1 MTPRVFEMYTDGSF
15 NSATGVYGGG
25 YSVKNLLEGS
35 VSGSDPEFAS
45 ARNVA
50 GECQAVIRGIKAL
63 IDQEK
68 LTALDKIVICHD
80 YTGLA
85 DWAEGRW
92 KAKKPVAVKYVA
104 AIQLY
109 RDKGLILEFKKVPA
123 HSGVAEN
130 EKVDQL
136 AKQAVGLFKK

>member
-1 MTPRVFEMYTDGSF
+1 MTSRTFEMYTDGSF
-15 NSATGVYGGG
+15 NSRTGVYGGA
-25 YSVKNLLEGS
+25 YSVGSILEGK
-35 VSGSDPEFAS
+35 VSGSDPEFVS

-50 GECQAVIRGIKAL
+50 GECQAVVLGIKAL

-68 LTALDKIVICHD
+68 LNKSDKIVIYHD

-92 KAKKPVAVKYVA
+92 KAKKMIAVKYVA

-130 EKVDQL
+130 EKVDRL
-136 AKQAVGLFKK
+136 AKLAVGLL

>member
-1 MTPRVFEMYTDGSF
+1 MAQRVFEMYTDGSF
-15 NSATGVYGGG
+15 NARTGVYGGA
-25 YSVKNLLEGS
+25 YSVKNVLEGN
-35 VSGSDPEFAS
+35 VSGSNPEFAS

-63 IDQEK
+63 LDQEK
-68 LTALDKIVICHD
+68 LVKYDKIVIYHD

-92 KAKKPVAVKYVA
+92 KAKKPIAVKYVA
-104 AIQLY
+104 AIQLF

-123 HSGVAEN
+123 HSGVPEN
-130 EKVDQL
+130 ENVDQM
-136 AKQAVGLFKK
+136 AKRAVGLL